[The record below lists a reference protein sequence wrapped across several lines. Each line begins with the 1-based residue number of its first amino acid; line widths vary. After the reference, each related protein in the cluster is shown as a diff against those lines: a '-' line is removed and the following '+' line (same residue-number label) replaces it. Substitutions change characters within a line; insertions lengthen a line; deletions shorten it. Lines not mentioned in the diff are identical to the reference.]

1 MVSLFLLEGRELNF
15 ANLVIFLFRLQKQ
28 PSKRFL
34 GKDVLKIYSKFTRLQ
49 IYKRSPMPKC
59 HLNKVALQHMWTPT
73 QVFSCEYCKI
83 FKNSFLHKTS
93 LVAASGPV
101 KNLWW
106 RFFIYVTIQKMK
118 FSIKDFF
125 SKCDQICRKLRMAT
139 FTEENLNRKL
149 HFLCSMFDRVLNL
162 PLWCLRNLTFIG
174 FNPFFP
180 MRPFSTSWKHQ
191 KTLRFSDVSMGVI
204 EKVKKG

>member
-1 MVSLFLLEGRELNF
+1 MFWKYTV
-15 ANLVIFLFRLQKQ
+15 NLQ
-28 PSKRFL
+28 
-34 GKDVLKIYSKFTRLQ
+34 DYKFTRDPPC
-49 IYKRSPMPKC
+49 RSVIWIKLLC
-59 HLNKVALQHMWTPT
+59 NTCETPT

-106 RFFIYVTIQKMK
+106 RYFIYVTIQKMK

>member
-1 MVSLFLLEGRELNF
+1 MFWKYTV
-15 ANLVIFLFRLQKQ
+15 NLQ
-28 PSKRFL
+28 
-34 GKDVLKIYSKFTRLQ
+34 DYKFTRDPPC
-49 IYKRSPMPKC
+49 RSVIWIKLLC
-59 HLNKVALQHMWTPT
+59 NTCETPT

-125 SKCDQICRKLRMAT
+125 SKCDQIRSFLKKSLIERFIFHFSWGSCKIKWPHMAKSN
-139 FTEENLNRKL
+139 FKI
-149 HFLCSMFDRVLNL
+149 F
-162 PLWCLRNLTFIG
+162 
-174 FNPFFP
+174 
-180 MRPFSTSWKHQ
+180 
-191 KTLRFSDVSMGVI
+191 
-204 EKVKKG
+204 